1 MTDEEAKEAFKA
13 QSPIIC
19 NVGTTE
25 IEYLCIS
32 ALIHRIKNG
41 KYAISLELLDKSE
54 HSVTISTP
62 SRCKLKE
69 E

>member
-1 MTDEEAKEAFKA
+1 MTDEETKEDFKA

-32 ALIHRIKNG
+32 ALIYRIKTAN
-41 KYAISLELLDKSE
+41 
-54 HSVTISTP
+54 TQ
-62 SRCKLKE
+62 
-69 E
+69 